1 MSGILFNSHTLN
13 LDHRE
18 FDPDVIILAN
28 KISGIV
34 DQKLDVVT
42 SYLTE
47 TPEYQLYQQSLK
59 SVTSMDLTK
68 GVKQYSAIAMGLLW
82 KRRVVFS
89 LGSTYSFA
97 MQLYKNELEQ
107 LLYGEEMTAIEALL
121 GVYGTFGYHS
131 SVGYIDKVF
140 YDAWVFFISE
150 NLELYIDYI
159 SMLNWPAQP
168 VDIRDYAISTLETF
182 LARDHLLYS
191 LDVEVLGAIEF
202 SLEQKLI
209 EHIDVLR
216 KEALPEDLRLLV

>member
-1 MSGILFNSHTLN
+1 
-13 LDHRE
+13 
-18 FDPDVIILAN
+18 
-28 KISGIV
+28 
-34 DQKLDVVT
+34 
-42 SYLTE
+42 
-47 TPEYQLYQQSLK
+47 
-59 SVTSMDLTK
+59 
-68 GVKQYSAIAMGLLW
+68 
-82 KRRVVFS
+82 
-89 LGSTYSFA
+89 